1 MHKEIIDALEVLGN
15 RNRLH
20 IVMTLYDSEGMSA
33 VDFAAGLEISTTAVV
48 KHLNILE
55 HVGFITRKKV
65 GRKNICTLSRDMM
78 DFIKDWPDMLE
89 VSWLDMLTLE
99 GE

>member
-20 IVMTLYDSEGMSA
+20 IIITLYKNEGMSA

-55 HVGFITRKKV
+55 HVGF
-65 GRKNICTLSRDMM
+65 
-78 DFIKDWPDMLE
+78 
-89 VSWLDMLTLE
+89 MLTLE
-99 GE
+99 GK